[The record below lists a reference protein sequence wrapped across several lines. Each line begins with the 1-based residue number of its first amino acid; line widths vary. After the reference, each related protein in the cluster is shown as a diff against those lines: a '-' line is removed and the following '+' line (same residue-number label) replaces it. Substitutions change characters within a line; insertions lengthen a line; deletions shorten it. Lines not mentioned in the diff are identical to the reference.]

1 MKFALIGGGMV
12 GQCYAQAFTAIGLE
26 LCGIWDAKP
35 SEALMAFGRAQ
46 RCEVHTGPG
55 PWLARADI
63 AFSAVFGSVA
73 LEVAGAALEHLPPGA
88 VFVDMTTAD
97 PEDMLRAERLAKA
110 AGQHFVDVAITGAV
124 NVHGPRT
131 PLLCAG
137 TKADEV
143 AQLFRAVGAP
153 VQVVGSVPGD
163 AASLKLLRSIFT
175 KGLEALAIECLTT
188 AQKRGLRDKLHEILS
203 DLDARPLKDTM
214 ESMVGTH
221 IEHSARRRKEV
232 EEAQRQMHAAGI
244 HPVVLP
250 AVEQLFRRT
259 ADRQAAVPYQ
269 GRSLDEALRW
279 LIEAATPPVGVH
291 A

>member
-12 GQCYAQAFTAIGLE
+12 GQCYARALTAGGLE

-35 SEALMAFGRAQ
+35 SETLMEFGRAHRAQ
-46 RCEVHTGPG
+46 VHTGPG
-55 PWLARADI
+55 PWLADADM
-63 AFSAVFGSVA
+63 ALSAVFGSVA
-73 LEVAGAALEHLPPGA
+73 LEVAGAALERLRPGA
-88 VFVDMTTAD
+88 LYVDMTTAD
-97 PEDMLRAERLAKA
+97 PEDMLRAERLATA

-124 NVHGPRT
+124 NVHGPKT

-137 TKADEV
+137 TKAEDAAE
-143 AQLFRAVGAP
+143 LFRAVGAP
-153 VQVVGSVPGD
+153 VQVVGAVPGD

-188 AQKRGLRDKLHEILS
+188 AEKRGLRAKLHEILS
-203 DLDARPLKDTM
+203 DLDAKPLKDMM

-244 HPVVLP
+244 DPVVLP

-259 ADRQAAVPYQ
+259 ADRQAAIPYR

-279 LIEAATPPVGVH
+279 LIEAATRPVGVH